1 MIGPGGLLLV
11 VPRVYAASGGVAKK
25 KKKAK
30 PRHFIL
36 LSRVSY
42 GAPLEM
48 L

>member
-1 MIGPGGLLLV
+1 MIGPGGLLFV
-11 VPRVYAASGGVAKK
+11 GPRVKATSGGVGKK